1 MHLLI
6 RTANSGARARTI
18 KLNAI
23 PLTREL
29 ATSVPQSQRG
39 GSLLVVHGIPGQRPR
54 SSRRLRNRRTGRH
67 LRTDHMT
74 ATLAERPFFLAS
86 FQGARFC
93 CSRGDVAPQAVVGH
107 DALPPSPV
115 LGYSNTLFLAPS
127 VPLPEK
133 LSAISLS
140 QSHPRGALQ
149 TSLPDELDF
158 PFGRLP
164 TSWEGGSGVSD
175 STLKE
180 FPERHDHHRIDAVDE
195 HRAQDI

>member
-1 MHLLI
+1 MPSSATSTKAYTLHGARFLTNWRVSMARSLTSVSPERCTSKLCAESVRIVPRQMYLLI

-67 LRTDHMT
+67 LPTDHMT

-93 CSRGDVAPQAVVGH
+93 CSRGDVA
-107 DALPPSPV
+107 
-115 LGYSNTLFLAPS
+115 TW
-127 VPLPEK
+127 
-133 LSAISLS
+133 
-140 QSHPRGALQ
+140 
-149 TSLPDELDF
+149 
-158 PFGRLP
+158 RLKP
-164 TSWEGGSGVSD
+164 
-175 STLKE
+175 
-180 FPERHDHHRIDAVDE
+180 
-195 HRAQDI
+195 